1 MITTMLL
8 AVLAAVP
15 LFFSSPVALRTD
27 AYLTRLEGY
36 GYSGSVLL
44 AIDGEVVLRKGYGS
58 ARPGMPYTPDTGF
71 EIGSMA
77 KTFTAAAVLRLE
89 ERGALGT
96 SESIATYLPDVPVDK
111 RAITVE
117 QLLSHTSG
125 LPSGVPSKGPSPFA
139 DEVGREE
146 VVARI
151 LELPLEFEP
160 GREWSYSN
168 GGYVLLAAIVER
180 ASGQSYRDFVRNEI
194 WARAGLENTHF
205 WGEPLRGPVAAGH
218 DGYGN
223 VVFDP
228 ATASATTWFDL
239 GGGQVTS
246 TLDDLHRWINALRSD
261 KVLTAK
267 QREAMF
273 TPHTDPINA
282 NGFRFGYGWFLQQTP
297 RGTRL
302 ALHGGDTLAAGAEL
316 TWWMDERMVLVTS
329 TNVRHDFYPTRNRV
343 DRVLRPMFFG
353 DRAEPDVPT
362 FVRADVPPPPGMIG
376 TYGLPSG
383 GTLHLTE
390 LHGRLYLGA
399 TGQNAVALLSPAAAE
414 AQKERAWRSK
424 AVRDAVD
431 QLMNGRPASFDV
443 LAGSTE
449 THHLFRDA
457 VREEIAALGRGIPS
471 VETIGSFA
479 AGYPVG
485 NTPVGETTLLRLRFE
500 NAEAMYVIRWNE
512 RRIVA
517 TEVAN
522 IPYAAMMPLQQ
533 LPDATWAG
541 WNIVTEKKV
550 VVEVL
555 PDGAIRVRSDGTSAV
570 ARRI

>member
-1 MITTMLL
+1 MTSTLL
-8 AVLAAVP
+8 FGVLAAVP

-44 AIDGEVVLRKGYGS
+44 AIDGEMVLRKGYGN
-58 ARPGMPYTPDTGF
+58 ARPGLPYTPETGF

-89 ERGALGT
+89 ERGALRT
-96 SESIATYLPDVPVDK
+96 SDSIAAYLPDVPADK
-111 RAITVE
+111 RAITVA

-125 LPSGVPSKGPSPFA
+125 LVPGIPSKGPSPFA
-139 DEVGREE
+139 DEVGRDE

-151 LELPLEFEP
+151 LALPLEFAP
-160 GREWSYSN
+160 GEKWSYSN
-168 GGYVLLAAIVER
+168 GGYVLLAAIVEI
-180 ASGQSYRDFVRNEI
+180 ASGQSYRDFVRKEI

-246 TLDDLHRWINALRSD
+246 TLDDLHRWIDALRSD

-282 NGFRFGYGWFLQQTP
+282 SGFRFGYGWFLQQTP

-343 DRVLRPMFFG
+343 DRVLRPMFYA
-353 DRAEPDVPT
+353 DRAEPDVPM
-362 FVRADVPPPPGMIG
+362 FVRADIPPPPGLIG
-376 TYGLPSG
+376 TYRLESG
-383 GTLHLTE
+383 GTLHLTQ
-390 LHGRLYLGA
+390 LQGRLYLGA
-399 TGQNAVALLSPAAAE
+399 TGQDATALLSPATAE
-414 AQKERAWRSK
+414 VQKERQWRSK
-424 AVRDAVD
+424 AVSDAVG
-431 QLMNGRPASFDV
+431 QLMQGRPASFDV

-449 THHLFRDA
+449 TDHVFRDA

-500 NAEAMYVIRWNE
+500 NAEAMYAIRWNE
-512 RRIVA
+512 RRVVA
-517 TEVAN
+517 TEIVN
-522 IPYAAMMPLQQ
+522 IPYAAMVPLQQ
-533 LPDATWAG
+533 LPDRTWAG
-541 WNIVTEKKV
+541 WNIVTEKKTTLDV
-550 VVEVL
+550 M
-555 PDGAIRVRSDGTSAV
+555 PDGAIRVRSDDRSAL